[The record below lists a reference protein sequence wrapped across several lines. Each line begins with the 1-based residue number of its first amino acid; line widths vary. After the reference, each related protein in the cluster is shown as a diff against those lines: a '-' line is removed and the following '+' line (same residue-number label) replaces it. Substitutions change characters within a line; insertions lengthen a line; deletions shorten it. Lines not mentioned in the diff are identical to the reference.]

1 MHVLGTSGV
10 MVSPERAESL
20 QRHVHR
26 ALLTLRSS
34 LSIEVRAEARLPPA
48 KLLAIQ
54 VNSASSIPTLDLP
67 HHGRQAPQILP
78 TEEEKGKIIL
88 SWMEGLRTMTDQ
100 LGPWSPPGEGG
111 GERSTAST
119 VDSPSCLP
127 AQGCPGATCPT
138 TPSYLRMCCCRSKF
152 LVNDLSQYEH
162 LSF

>member
-1 MHVLGTSGV
+1 

-26 ALLTLRSS
+26 ALLTPRSS

-119 VDSPSCLP
+119 MDSPSCLP

>member
-1 MHVLGTSGV
+1 MHVLETSGV

-26 ALLTLRSS
+26 ASLTPRSS
-34 LSIEVRAEARLPPA
+34 LSTEVRAEACLPPA
-48 KLLAIQ
+48 KPLAIQ

-111 GERSTAST
+111 GEMSTAST

-127 AQGCPGATCPT
+127 ARTAQGPPAP
-138 TPSYLRMCCCRSKF
+138 LRPVTFGCAAAG
-152 LVNDLSQYEH
+152 Q
-162 LSF
+162 SFW